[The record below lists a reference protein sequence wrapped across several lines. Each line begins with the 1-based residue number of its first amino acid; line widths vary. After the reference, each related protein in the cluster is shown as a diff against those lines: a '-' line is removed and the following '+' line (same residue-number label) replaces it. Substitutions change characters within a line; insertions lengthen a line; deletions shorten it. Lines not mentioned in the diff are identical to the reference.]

1 MLKTSKFAVSA
12 VSAVGVSTG
21 VQALAFFRQ
30 ILIAS
35 YFGVS
40 RELDVYVIA
49 YALATMVV
57 FTFANTFDAAVVPR
71 LVQARGEA
79 GEERARALSA
89 SMFRWSLALG
99 VGATVLLI
107 ALTPLLTPLVATGFG
122 PAQKV
127 HLWRLV
133 VWFAPWTLLSLPY
146 YAAAARQKAQRRFNR
161 VFGAEI
167 VVAITSIAVL
177 ALFHGRIELLPI
189 AYAVGYAAGV
199 STLLPGSGLVGA
211 AVAPEAPSVLRGVGE
226 LYAAN
231 QTGALSGIVDRH
243 FQSLVQPG
251 GIAAVNYSAQ
261 IVTGLAG
268 LLTLR
273 EIYIV
278 PLSESERREQKLE
291 RLVIGLLMLAVP
303 AAGVVSCFSHEM
315 IQILFQRGRF
325 DASATELTASVLRIY
340 AFALIP
346 SAIAAPMTRMLQIV
360 GRTRAIHAIYI
371 AQGLACA
378 VFGSVL
384 VTWAR
389 LDAEGVAGMLLAA
402 SLATSAAGAG
412 LVARYGV
419 VVSWWRIGK
428 YFGYAV
434 FVTAIASAFATGIT
448 AGVSGP
454 WSRLILGGAAY
465 GTVVALTYFAVRR
478 RLRTIAG

>member
-1 MLKTSKFAVSA
+1 MRTPKFIVSA
-12 VSAVGVSTG
+12 ASAIGVSTA

-40 RELDVYVIA
+40 RELDVYVTA
-49 YALATMVV
+49 YTLAAMFV
-57 FTFANTFDAAVVPR
+57 FTFANTFDFAVVPR
-71 LVQARGEA
+71 LVQARGEG
-79 GEERARALSA
+79 GEERASALSA
-89 SMFRWSLALG
+89 AMFRWSLALG
-99 VGATVLLI
+99 IGATALLV

-122 PAQKV
+122 PAQQA

-133 VWFAPWTLLSLPY
+133 VWFTPWALLSLPY
-146 YAAAARQKAQRRFNR
+146 YAAAARQKSQRRFNR

-167 VVAITSIAVL
+167 AVAVISIAAL
-177 ALFHGRIELLPI
+177 ILFHGRIELLPI
-189 AYAVGYAAGV
+189 AYAVGYAAGL
-199 STLLPGSGLVGA
+199 STLLPASGLIGSA
-211 AVAPEAPSVLRGVGE
+211 AAPEAPLVLREVGE

-231 QTGALSGIVDRH
+231 QTGALTSVVNRH

-261 IVTGLAG
+261 IVTGLST
-268 LLTLR
+268 LLTFR

-291 RLVIGLLMLAVP
+291 RLVIGLLMLSVP
-303 AAGVVSCFSHEM
+303 AAGAVACFSHEM
-315 IQILFQRGRF
+315 IQVLFQRGRF
-325 DASATELTASVLRIY
+325 DAAATDLTASVLRIY

-346 SAIAAPMTRMLQIV
+346 AAISTPMMRMLQIV
-360 GRTRAIHAIYI
+360 GRTRAIHVVYVV
-371 AQGLACA
+371 QGLVLI
-378 VFGSVL
+378 VFGAVL

-389 LDAEGVAGMLLAA
+389 FDAEGVAGMLLAA
-402 SLATSAAGAG
+402 SVVTSAVAAG

-419 VVSWWRIGK
+419 VVNWWRIGR

-434 FVTAIASAFATGIT
+434 IVTVVASACGTGVIANAT
-448 AGVSGP
+448 SP